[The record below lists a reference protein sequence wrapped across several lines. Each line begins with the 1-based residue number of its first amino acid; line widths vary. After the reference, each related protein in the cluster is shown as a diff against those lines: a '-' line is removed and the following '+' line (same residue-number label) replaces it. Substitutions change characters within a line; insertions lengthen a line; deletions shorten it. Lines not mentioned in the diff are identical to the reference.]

1 MMFKSLFLSLEACL
15 DLSHLSLYIWDLH
28 SLSLSRMI
36 DVLNAYLHS
45 STDFDVCGLIKLQ
58 NSNNLIIDAKL
69 VLNTILTFVEH
80 NNGGD

>member
-1 MMFKSLFLSLEACL
+1 
-15 DLSHLSLYIWDLH
+15 
-28 SLSLSRMI
+28 MI

-45 STDFDVCGLIKLQ
+45 SSDFDVCGLIKLQ
-58 NSNNLIIDAKL
+58 NSNNLIIDAKH

>member
-1 MMFKSLFLSLEACL
+1 MFGFFTSLSL
-15 DLSHLSLYIWDLH
+15 HLGSSL

-58 NSNNLIIDAKL
+58 NSNNLIIDAKH